1 MQKSEKIIFSIAVLV
16 IVIFSAFGFYLIE
29 GEFKIKSLAV
39 SGHAHVL
46 LFAYGAILFG
56 LLMRALDISEF
67 KKRALAIA
75 MSLTYIAPIMLIYAS
90 FTGST
95 AILQISGP
103 LFEGLFIVLWAK
115 MLYLLLKQKSSI

>member
-29 GEFKIKSLAV
+29 GEFKVKSLAV

-56 LLMRALDISEF
+56 LLMKTIDIAEF
-67 KKRALAIA
+67 KKRILAVL
-75 MSLTYIAPIMLIYAS
+75 MSLTYLAPIMLIYAG
-90 FTGST
+90 FTGNT
-95 AILQISGP
+95 AVLQVSGP
-103 LFEGLFIVLWAK
+103 IFEGLFVILWAK
-115 MLYLLLKQKSSI
+115 MLYLIFKQKTA

>member
-56 LLMRALDISEF
+56 LLMKIVDISEF
-67 KKRALAIA
+67 KKRVLAVL
-75 MSLTYIAPIMLIYAS
+75 MSLTYLAPIALIYAG
-90 FTGST
+90 FTGSA
-95 AILQISGP
+95 AILQITGP
-103 LFEGLFIVLWAK
+103 IFEGLFVILWAK
-115 MLYLLLKQKSSI
+115 MLYLIFRQKIA